1 GADSFAESTPVATSE
16 GLKPIGDLKTG
27 DRVLARSEE
36 TGAYAFEPIT
46 QVFRH
51 QDPMKVHLTL
61 EDPATGAT
69 EVIETTPEHPFHVP
83 GRGFVPAGSLKPDDE
98 VSRAPSNEPAASS
111 SLVRLIAGQSTPP
124 EVLRVKTLTFENQ
137 PFLAYNFEVGEDHT
151 FFVGVGRAWVHNGK
165 CGKNAR
171 ELRKNMEDAGVEFRS
186 GEAAGH
192 IVPSTGKKGRW
203 AIGADSRKVLN
214 RNGVKIN
221 E

>member
-1 GADSFAESTPVATSE
+1 
-16 GLKPIGDLKTG
+16 
-27 DRVLARSEE
+27 
-36 TGAYAFEPIT
+36 
-46 QVFRH
+46 
-51 QDPMKVHLTL
+51 M
-61 EDPATGAT
+61 
-69 EVIETTPEHPFHVP
+69 P

-137 PFLAYNFEVGEDHT
+137 PFLAYNFEIGEDHT

-171 ELRKNMEDAGVEFRS
+171 DLRKNMEDAGVEFRS

-221 E
+221 EAANGVPIGHPNPHGTMHTEDFLRGVNSRLHQIEDRMLSAGYNRKQIGDALRKELTSIGRKLPR